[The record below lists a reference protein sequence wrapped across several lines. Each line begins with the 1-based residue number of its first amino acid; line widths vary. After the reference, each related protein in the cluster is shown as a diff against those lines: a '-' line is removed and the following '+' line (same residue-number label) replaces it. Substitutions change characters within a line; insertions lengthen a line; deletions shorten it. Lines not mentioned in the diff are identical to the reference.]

1 MTLYNTGDMETKPVR
16 LWGFLLEEQT
26 WLIEAV
32 MSALSSLT
40 FPSNWNEAGDVS
52 PDIAAE
58 RATDAVILFDR
69 IVFVIGMI
77 IPYAGTTTP
86 TFALP
91 CDGSTYDAD
100 DYPQLWAVIDPAF
113 KISGTQFV
121 TPDLRGRTVVGTGSS
136 DPLLPSTMGETG
148 GAADHTLITD
158 ELPAHDHTTQPHSHT
173 NTPHSHTD
181 AGHVHSEISAVA
193 TIINGG
199 IEAPAAAATPFP
211 SSTGIGFAN
220 IQAAG
225 VVIDATTVNVDLT
238 GGGQP
243 HNNIQPSIALKYVMI
258 AL

>member
-1 MTLYNTGDMETKPVR
+1 MTLYNTGDMETKPIR

-26 WLIEAV
+26 WLIEAF
-32 MSALSSLT
+32 MAALSTLT
-40 FPSNWNEAGDVS
+40 NPANWNEAGDVT

-58 RATDAVILFDR
+58 RATDAVVLFDR
-69 IVFVIGMI
+69 IIFVIGMI
-77 IPYAGTTTP
+77 VPYTGSSVPA
-86 TFALP
+86 FALP
-91 CDGSTYDAD
+91 CDGSTYDAE
-100 DYPQLWAVIDPAF
+100 DYPQLWAIIDSAF

-121 TPDLRGRTVVGTGSS
+121 TPDLRGKTIVGTGSS
-136 DPLLPSTMGETG
+136 DPLLPSAMGETA
-148 GAADHTLITD
+148 GASDHTLITD
-158 ELPAHDHTTQPHSHT
+158 EIPSHSHT
-173 NTPHSHTD
+173 NAPHIHTD

-225 VVIDATTVNVDLT
+225 VSIDLT

-243 HNNIQPSIALKYVMI
+243 HNNVQPSMSLKYVMI